1 MPPVARRLRSAGLEL
16 FFMRW
21 WSDLAF
27 DLRYGARLL
36 RRSPGFTLTAG
47 LSLAFGIAGTT
58 AVFALVNAIVLR
70 PLPVPRPH
78 EIFVVNAAEA
88 RSHGELMAAPVFE
101 DAEKA
106 LEGHAELFAAS
117 SVEPMQLWR
126 SGVAAADRGRVQLVS
141 GNYFDVLR
149 QEPQAG
155 RLLQRD
161 DNASAGPR
169 AAAVISDAYW
179 RRHFDA
185 SRSAIG
191 APLTINGAPFTIV
204 GVAARGFFGT
214 TVAVRTPDVWVPFAF
229 QPAVHYAGNASTSNG
244 DTSKPWPPQR
254 EIAWLTVFAR
264 VPEQTAPATVAAA
277 LSLVLQHNAMALLPQ
292 NASEPSRQ
300 QARAERADL
309 ERAPGGVS
317 SLRQNTSLPLVVLLA
332 MVAVLLLIGCGNVA
346 GLLLSRAASRER
358 EVAIRASIGAGRSRI
373 LRQFLAESLLLGVTA
388 GAAGL
393 GLAAWLHDPLLKLL
407 VPGATAIDF
416 ETGVDWRVLG
426 FAAMVS
432 VGVGVACG
440 LAPAIRGSRV
450 ALAES
455 LKQYSRA
462 AGSGG
467 RRALMT
473 GRALV
478 TAQMGF
484 SLLLLVLAGLFGR
497 SLQSLDRTDIG
508 FDREHLLVADV
519 DVRGAGY
526 APSQRFALYQR
537 LLDRLQRVPGVVSAS
552 LSENGPLNR
561 SAWRS
566 SFAIEGYTP
575 APGESLR
582 TNEEIVAGDYF
593 QTMGLR
599 LLEGR
604 LFEAQDRRAATGSTI
619 VNATMAKRFFPGQSA
634 IGKRWSYDSLDKD
647 AFTIVGV
654 VEDARYLNV
663 RETPPNMAYHP
674 AEFDEG
680 EVIADVEVRAAGA
693 PAALA
698 HVVRQALAE
707 VEPRLPVSEIVPLNE
722 RVSRNLSQDRL
733 VAVLATAFGGL
744 ALMLAC
750 LGLYGTMS
758 YGVSRRL
765 AELAL
770 RMALGASAWRV
781 LAMVMREALALVAIG
796 AVVGLPLA
804 FVAARTVGSL
814 LYGVAP
820 ADIVSFGVGFVV
832 LVAVAAVAAYI
843 PAQRA
848 ARVSPMAALN
858 R

>member
-604 LFEAQDRRAATGSTI
+604 LFEAQDRRAATRSTI

-750 LGLYGTMS
+750 LGLYGTIS

-804 FVAARTVGSL
+804 FVGARTVGSL

-820 ADIVSFGVGFVV
+820 ADVVSFGVGFLV